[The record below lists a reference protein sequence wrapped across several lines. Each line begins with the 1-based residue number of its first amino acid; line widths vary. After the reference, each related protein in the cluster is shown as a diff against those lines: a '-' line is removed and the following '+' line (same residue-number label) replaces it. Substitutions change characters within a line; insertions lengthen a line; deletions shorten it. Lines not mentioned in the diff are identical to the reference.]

1 LPLCEKFAFSKNIV
15 SLEPAAAAGALDHWG
30 LCMNVGLGVG
40 VRVGVG
46 VAVGVWQLSRT
57 AATAT

>member
-30 LCMNVGLGVG
+30 LCMKLGVG
-40 VRVGVG
+40 VGVRVG